1 MNRLMVAAALVL
13 AIAAPVGT
21 AHAADWVLLDAH
33 LVKCRATSELAPD
46 VRSPAAL
53 ETEERLAG
61 QFRQTTVTRGAD
73 GAIVMVT
80 VTASD
85 GVAVVFFPTMELC
98 QATRDEAVRT
108 GVMTDPAEL
117 K

>member
-1 MNRLMVAAALVL
+1 
-13 AIAAPVGT
+13 
-21 AHAADWVLLDAH
+21 
-33 LVKCRATSELAPD
+33 
-46 VRSPAAL
+46 
-53 ETEERLAG
+53 
-61 QFRQTTVTRGAD
+61 
-73 GAIVMVT
+73 MVT

-85 GVAVVFFPTMELC
+85 GVAVVFFPTLELC